1 MLDAAGAAYRQGVT
15 ENANPGTRTVLVRVT
30 GRDRPGITAGLMHI
44 LDEAGAD
51 VEDMEQVVLHGRLSL
66 GLEVTVPG
74 GRDLL
79 KELLL
84 FGWERE
90 VEIDFEVAEEPVE
103 PRPPGHVVTIVGER
117 LGPDA
122 LGMVADAVAA
132 SGGNIER
139 IARLARYP
147 VWSYELLVAGGDPV
161 AIRTSL
167 LTACATHPGVEV
179 AVQAEGLARRA
190 QRLVVMDVDSTLIQ
204 DEVIDLVAEAAG
216 VGTAVAEIT
225 RRAMVGDLDYE
236 TSLRDR
242 ARLLAGTD
250 AAVLG
255 QVADRVRLTP
265 GAATFVRTLRR
276 LGFVTAVVSG
286 GFIEVVESLR
296 RRLGIDHA
304 HANSLE
310 VVDGRIT
317 GELVGEVVD
326 REGKAQ
332 LLEHIAAAEGVPLEQ
347 VVAIG
352 DGANDVD
359 MLAVAGLGIAF
370 NARPVVRQ
378 AADATLSVP
387 YLDAVLFLLGVSREE
402 IEAADAATGN

>member
-1 MLDAAGAAYRQGVT
+1 MTDDVRL
-15 ENANPGTRTVLVRVT
+15 ETRTVLVRVT
-30 GRDRPGITAGLMHI
+30 GRDQPGITAGLMRI

-51 VEDMEQVVLHGRLSL
+51 LEDMEQVVLHGRLSL

-103 PRPPGHVVTIVGER
+103 LRPLGHVVTIVGER
-117 LGPDA
+117 LGPDV
-122 LGMVADAVAA
+122 LGMVANAVAA

-139 IARLARYP
+139 IARLARFP
-147 VWSYELLVAGGDPV
+147 VWSYELLVAGGDPA

-167 LTACATHPGVEV
+167 LSACAHHQGVEV
-179 AVQAEGLARRA
+179 AVQAEGLSRRA

-204 DEVIDLVAEAAG
+204 DEVIDLVAEEAG
-216 VGTAVAEIT
+216 VGAEVAELT
-225 RRAMVGDLDYE
+225 ERAMAGELDYE
-236 TSLRDR
+236 TSLRER

-250 AAVLG
+250 AGVFEL
-255 QVADRVRLTP
+255 VADRVRLTP
-265 GAATFVRTLRR
+265 GAATFIRTLKR
-276 LGFVTAVVSG
+276 LGFATAVVSG
-286 GFIEVVESLR
+286 GFIEVVEPLR

-310 VVDGRIT
+310 VIDGRIT

-326 REGKAQ
+326 RAGKAQ
-332 LLEHIAAAEGVPLEQ
+332 LLERIAADEGVPLEQ

-370 NARPVVRQ
+370 NARSVVRE
-378 AADATLSVP
+378 AADASLSVP

-402 IEAADAATGN
+402 IEAADAADGV

>member
-1 MLDAAGAAYRQGVT
+1 MTDDVRL
-15 ENANPGTRTVLVRVT
+15 ETRTVLVRVT
-30 GRDRPGITAGLMHI
+30 GRDQPGITAGLMRI

-51 VEDMEQVVLHGRLSL
+51 LEDMEQVVLHGRLSL

-90 VEIDFEVAEEPVE
+90 VEIDFEVAEELVE
-103 PRPPGHVVTIVGER
+103 LRPLGHVVTIVGER

-122 LGMVADAVAA
+122 LGMVANAVAA

-139 IARLARYP
+139 IARLARFP
-147 VWSYELLVAGGDPV
+147 VWSYELLVAGGDPA

-167 LTACATHPGVEV
+167 LSACAHHQGVEV
-179 AVQAEGLARRA
+179 AVQAEGLSRRA

-204 DEVIDLVAEAAG
+204 DEVIDLVAEEAG
-216 VGTAVAEIT
+216 VGAEVAELT
-225 RRAMVGDLDYE
+225 ERAMSGELDYE
-236 TSLRDR
+236 TSLRER

-250 AAVLG
+250 AGVFEL
-255 QVADRVRLTP
+255 VADRVRLTP
-265 GAATFVRTLRR
+265 GAATFIRTLKR
-276 LGFVTAVVSG
+276 LGFATAVVSG
-286 GFIEVVESLR
+286 GFIEVVEPLR

-310 VVDGRIT
+310 VIDGRIT

-326 REGKAQ
+326 RAGKAQ
-332 LLEHIAAAEGVPLEQ
+332 LLERIAADEGVPLEQ

-370 NARPVVRQ
+370 NARSVVRE
-378 AADATLSVP
+378 AADASLSVP

-402 IEAADAATGN
+402 IEAADAADGA

>member
-1 MLDAAGAAYRQGVT
+1 MTDDVRL
-15 ENANPGTRTVLVRVT
+15 ETRTVLVRVT
-30 GRDRPGITAGLMHI
+30 GRDQPGITAGLMRI

-51 VEDMEQVVLHGRLSL
+51 LEDMEQVVLHGRLSL

-103 PRPPGHVVTIVGER
+103 LRPLGHVVTIVGER
-117 LGPDA
+117 LGPDV
-122 LGMVADAVAA
+122 LGMVANAVAA

-139 IARLARYP
+139 IARLARFP
-147 VWSYELLVAGGDPV
+147 VWSYELLVAGGDPA

-167 LTACATHPGVEV
+167 LSACAHHQGVEV
-179 AVQAEGLARRA
+179 AVQAEGLSRRA

-204 DEVIDLVAEAAG
+204 DEVIDLVAEEAG
-216 VGTAVAEIT
+216 VGAEVAELT
-225 RRAMVGDLDYE
+225 ERAMAGELDYE
-236 TSLRDR
+236 TSLRER

-250 AAVLG
+250 AGVFEL
-255 QVADRVRLTP
+255 VADRVRLTP
-265 GAATFVRTLRR
+265 GAATFIRTLKR
-276 LGFVTAVVSG
+276 LGFATAVVSG
-286 GFIEVVESLR
+286 GFIEVVEPLR

-310 VVDGRIT
+310 VIDGRIT

-326 REGKAQ
+326 RAGKAQ
-332 LLEHIAAAEGVPLEQ
+332 LLERIAADEGVPLEQ

-370 NARPVVRQ
+370 NARSVVRE
-378 AADATLSVP
+378 AADASLSVP

-402 IEAADAATGN
+402 IEAADAADGA

>member
-1 MLDAAGAAYRQGVT
+1 MTDDVRL
-15 ENANPGTRTVLVRVT
+15 ETRTVLVRVT
-30 GRDRPGITAGLMHI
+30 GRDQPGITAGLMRI

-51 VEDMEQVVLHGRLSL
+51 LEDMEQVVLHGRLSL

-103 PRPPGHVVTIVGER
+103 LRPLGHVVTIVGER

-122 LGMVADAVAA
+122 LGMVANAVAA

-139 IARLARYP
+139 IARLARFP
-147 VWSYELLVAGGDPV
+147 VWSYELLVAGGDPA

-167 LTACATHPGVEV
+167 LSACAHHQGVEV
-179 AVQAEGLARRA
+179 AVQAEGLSRRA

-204 DEVIDLVAEAAG
+204 DEVIDLVAEEAG
-216 VGTAVAEIT
+216 VGAEVAELT
-225 RRAMVGDLDYE
+225 ERAMAGELDYE
-236 TSLRDR
+236 TSLRER

-250 AAVLG
+250 AGVFEL
-255 QVADRVRLTP
+255 VADRVRLTP
-265 GAATFVRTLRR
+265 GAATFIRTLKR
-276 LGFVTAVVSG
+276 LGFATAVVSG
-286 GFIEVVESLR
+286 GFIEVVEPLR

-310 VVDGRIT
+310 VIDGRIT

-326 REGKAQ
+326 RAGKAQ
-332 LLEHIAAAEGVPLEQ
+332 LLERIAADEGVPLEQ

-370 NARPVVRQ
+370 NARSVVRE
-378 AADATLSVP
+378 AADASLSVP
-387 YLDAVLFLLGVSREE
+387 YLDAVLFLLGVNREE
-402 IEAADAATGN
+402 IEAADAADGV

>member
-1 MLDAAGAAYRQGVT
+1 MTDDVRL
-15 ENANPGTRTVLVRVT
+15 ETRTVLVRVT
-30 GRDRPGITAGLMHI
+30 GRDQPGITAGLMRI
-44 LDEAGAD
+44 LDEAGAG

-103 PRPPGHVVTIVGER
+103 PRPLGHVVTIVGER

-122 LGMVADAVAA
+122 IGMVANAVAA

-147 VWSYELLVAGGDPV
+147 VWSYELLVAGGDPA

-167 LTACATHPGVEV
+167 LSACAHHQGVEV

-216 VGTAVAEIT
+216 VGTAVAELT
-225 RRAMVGDLDYE
+225 ERAMAGELDYE
-236 TSLRDR
+236 TSLRER

-250 AAVLG
+250 AGVFE

-265 GAATFVRTLRR
+265 GAATFIRTLKR
-276 LGFVTAVVSG
+276 LGFATAVVSG
-286 GFIEVVESLR
+286 GFIEVVEPLR
-296 RRLGIDHA
+296 QRLGIDHA

-317 GELVGEVVD
+317 GELVGEVID
-326 REGKAQ
+326 RAGKAQ
-332 LLEHIAAAEGVPLEQ
+332 LLERIAADEGVPLEQ

-359 MLAVAGLGIAF
+359 MLVIAGLGIAF
-370 NARPVVRQ
+370 NARPVVRE

-387 YLDAVLFLLGVSREE
+387 FLDAVLFLLGVSREE
-402 IEAADAATGN
+402 IEAADAADGK

>member
-1 MLDAAGAAYRQGVT
+1 MTDDVRL
-15 ENANPGTRTVLVRVT
+15 ETRTVLVRVT
-30 GRDRPGITAGLMHI
+30 GRDQPGITAGLMRI

-51 VEDMEQVVLHGRLSL
+51 LEDMEQVVLHGRLSL

-79 KELLL
+79 KDLLL

-103 PRPPGHVVTIVGER
+103 LRPLGHVVTIVGER

-122 LGMVADAVAA
+122 LGMVANAVAA

-139 IARLARYP
+139 IARLARFP
-147 VWSYELLVAGGDPV
+147 VWSYELLVAGGDPA

-167 LTACATHPGVEV
+167 LSACAHHQGVEV
-179 AVQAEGLARRA
+179 AVQAEGLSRRA

-204 DEVIDLVAEAAG
+204 DEVIDLVAEEAG
-216 VGTAVAEIT
+216 VGAEVAELT
-225 RRAMVGDLDYE
+225 ERAMAGELDYE
-236 TSLRDR
+236 TSLRER

-250 AAVLG
+250 AGVFEL
-255 QVADRVRLTP
+255 VADRVRLTP
-265 GAATFVRTLRR
+265 GAATFIRTLKR
-276 LGFVTAVVSG
+276 LGFATAVVSG
-286 GFIEVVESLR
+286 GFIEVVEPLR

-310 VVDGRIT
+310 VIDGRIT

-326 REGKAQ
+326 RAGKAQ
-332 LLEHIAAAEGVPLEQ
+332 LLERIAADEGVPLEQ

-370 NARPVVRQ
+370 NARSVVRE
-378 AADATLSVP
+378 AADASLSVP

-402 IEAADAATGN
+402 IEAADAADGV

>member
-1 MLDAAGAAYRQGVT
+1 MTDDVRL
-15 ENANPGTRTVLVRVT
+15 ETRTVLVRVT
-30 GRDRPGITAGLMHI
+30 GRDQPGITAGLMRI

-51 VEDMEQVVLHGRLSL
+51 LEDMEQVVLHGRLSL

-103 PRPPGHVVTIVGER
+103 LRPLGHVVTIVGER
-117 LGPDA
+117 LGPDV
-122 LGMVADAVAA
+122 LGMVANAVAA

-139 IARLARYP
+139 IARLARFP
-147 VWSYELLVAGGDPV
+147 VWSYELLVAGGDPA

-167 LTACATHPGVEV
+167 LSACAHHQGVEV
-179 AVQAEGLARRA
+179 AVQAEGLSRRA

-204 DEVIDLVAEAAG
+204 DEVIDLVAEEAG
-216 VGTAVAEIT
+216 VGAEVAELT
-225 RRAMVGDLDYE
+225 ERAMSGELDYE
-236 TSLRDR
+236 TSLRER

-250 AAVLG
+250 AGVFEL
-255 QVADRVRLTP
+255 VADRVRLTP
-265 GAATFVRTLRR
+265 GAATFIRTLKR
-276 LGFVTAVVSG
+276 LGFATAVVSG
-286 GFIEVVESLR
+286 GFIEVVEPLR

-310 VVDGRIT
+310 VIDGRIT

-326 REGKAQ
+326 RAGKAQ
-332 LLEHIAAAEGVPLEQ
+332 LLERIAADEGVPLEQ

-370 NARPVVRQ
+370 NARSVVRE
-378 AADATLSVP
+378 AADASLSVP

-402 IEAADAATGN
+402 IEAADAADGA

>member
-1 MLDAAGAAYRQGVT
+1 MTDDVRL
-15 ENANPGTRTVLVRVT
+15 ETRTVLVRVT
-30 GRDRPGITAGLMHI
+30 GRDQPGITAGLMRI

-51 VEDMEQVVLHGRLSL
+51 LEDMEQVVLHGRLSL

-103 PRPPGHVVTIVGER
+103 LRPLGHVVTIVGER

-122 LGMVADAVAA
+122 LGMVANAVAA

-139 IARLARYP
+139 IARLARFP
-147 VWSYELLVAGGDPV
+147 VWSYELLVAGGDPA

-167 LTACATHPGVEV
+167 LSACAHHQGVEV
-179 AVQAEGLARRA
+179 AVQAEGLSRRA

-204 DEVIDLVAEAAG
+204 DEVIDLVAEEAG
-216 VGTAVAEIT
+216 VGAEVAELT
-225 RRAMVGDLDYE
+225 ERAMAGELDYE
-236 TSLRDR
+236 TSLRER

-250 AAVLG
+250 AGVFEL
-255 QVADRVRLTP
+255 VADRVRLTP
-265 GAATFVRTLRR
+265 GAATFIRTLKR
-276 LGFVTAVVSG
+276 LGFATAVVSG
-286 GFIEVVESLR
+286 GFIEVVEPLR

-310 VVDGRIT
+310 VIDGRIT

-326 REGKAQ
+326 RAGKAQ
-332 LLEHIAAAEGVPLEQ
+332 LLERIAADEGVPLEQ

-370 NARPVVRQ
+370 NARSVVRE
-378 AADATLSVP
+378 AADASLSVP

-402 IEAADAATGN
+402 IEAADAADGV